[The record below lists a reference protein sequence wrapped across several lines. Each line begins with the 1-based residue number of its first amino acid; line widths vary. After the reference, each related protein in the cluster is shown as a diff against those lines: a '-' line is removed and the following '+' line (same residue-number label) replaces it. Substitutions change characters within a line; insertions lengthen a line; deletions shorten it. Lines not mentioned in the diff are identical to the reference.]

1 MSESFNNSFGGAL
14 TPDNYLATAEKYLIN
29 EDTQLSFYVCAQ
41 DESYPNEHY
50 GIAISTTGNTSADDF
65 ATIWEETVTAKGD
78 RQTKW
83 TKKTIDLGDYAGREL
98 YIAFR
103 HFNCTDQY
111 ILNIDNVELTSG
123 SKENRSEEVLGV
135 MVFRGDELLTPEPIT
150 GNSFVE
156 EFPSDVE
163 EEYCIRVVYQDYS
176 MACEQCVTVQ
186 PVNVEEQSANDINI
200 YPNPTDGVLNIEIES
215 MTRITIFNAM
225 GQVVY
230 DNEVVSDRETVDMT
244 QYNEGMYLLRITT
257 ENGVI
262 TEKVVR

>member
-1 MSESFNNSFGGAL
+1 M
-14 TPDNYLATAEKYLIN
+14 
-29 EDTQLSFYVCAQ
+29 
-41 DESYPNEHY
+41 
-50 GIAISTTGNTSADDF
+50 
-65 ATIWEETVTAKGD
+65 
-78 RQTKW
+78 
-83 TKKTIDLGDYAGREL
+83 
-98 YIAFR
+98 
-103 HFNCTDQY
+103 
-111 ILNIDNVELTSG
+111 TSG
-123 SKENRSEEVLGV
+123 SKENRSEEVFGV

-200 YPNPTDGVLNIEIES
+200 YPNPTDGVLNVEIET